1 MSGGGSGGGGSS
13 TTTQVSTIPDWLSA
27 SYQQSVDRANAVS
40 QEPTPIYQGQRI
52 ANTTAPTQQ
61 AYNTAEAGIGAY
73 QPVYNAGVAN
83 TAAAGQQF
91 NQGDFN
97 QFMNPYTSQVTDEI
111 ARLGNQNFNDVIMPG
126 VNSQF
131 TGNGM
136 FGSSRNA
143 DVLGQ
148 EAAKAQAGITGQQSQ
163 ALQQGFNQS
172 MQNYQNAQG
181 RQLQAGQDLV
191 GQAGAGQNMLG
202 SDVNLLSNIGQQQQN
217 QQQLGLD
224 TAYNDFLTQAAAPKA
239 NAQWFS
245 DIVHGIDANNLVT
258 QQKQTIAPQG
268 NSINQAI
275 GTVGSLAKAQSGTS
289 AFAKGGKVKA
299 KRAESTKTRSS
310 TPMGLGGMAYA

>member
-13 TTTQVSTIPDWLSA
+13 NSTQVQSIPPWLEQ

-40 QEPTPIYQGQRI
+40 NEPTPIYQGQRI

-61 AYNTAEAGIGAY
+61 AYDTAEAGVGAY
-73 QPVYNAGVAN
+73 KPVYNAGVAN

-91 NQGDFN
+91 NPDDFSK
-97 QFMNPYTSQVTDEI
+97 FMNPYTSNVTDEI
-111 ARLGNQNFNDVIMPG
+111 ARLGNKNFTDNIMPQ

-143 DVLGQ
+143 DVLAK
-148 EAAKAQAGITGQQSQ
+148 EADQTQQGITGQQSQ
-163 ALQQGFNQS
+163 ALQSGFQNA
-172 MQNYQNAQG
+172 MQNYQTAQG
-181 RQLQAGQDLV
+181 RQLQAGTALTNEA
-191 GQAGAGQNMLG
+191 GQGQNMLG
-202 SDVNLLSNIGQQQQN
+202 SDVNLLSNIGTAQQN

-224 TAYNDFLTQAAAPKA
+224 TAYNDFLTQANAPKA

-258 QQKQTIAPQG
+258 TQKQTIAPQG
-268 NSINQAI
+268 NSIGSAI
-275 GTVGSLAKAQSGTS
+275 GTAGALSKAVSGTP
-289 AFAKGGKVKA
+289 AFAKGGMVKA
-299 KRAESTKTRSS
+299 KRAVSKKTNMPVGIGSI
-310 TPMGLGGMAYA
+310 AYA